1 MIAVSEFIGVVFWFV
16 LVVACVLAGL
26 ACFYA
31 LRLRRKLGE
40 RQAIEKKLRINQREY
55 RAILDSVNIG
65 ITLLDTNMQVLS
77 TNRQMHQWFPDVPF
91 STKPICF
98 AAYNDPPLDNPCSYC
113 PVVETYRDGKVHESV
128 KTIPGKGG
136 KETRNFRIISSPITD
151 SGGKLLGAI
160 ELTEDITHRMRVE
173 QDLQQTTS
181 KAHELEDIIKHSAAI
196 AWLWDITREGWP
208 VEFVSDNV
216 SQFGYTAED
225 FISQRVLYTNLV
237 HEDDLEK
244 LAAETRQ
251 YLRDGVQEFCHQY
264 RIRTKAGE
272 VRWVEDH
279 TWLRYNS
286 AGEATHM
293 QGILIDITQRKLAE
307 QDLQQTTSKA
317 RELEDIINRS
327 AAIAWLWNIT
337 QEGWPVDFV
346 SDNVSQFG
354 YTTEDFTSKRVLF
367 ADIVH
372 EDDLKELAIETKQYL
387 QDGVQ
392 EFYQHYRIRTKA
404 GEVRWVEDHTW
415 RRHNSADKETHVQ
428 GVLIDIT
435 QRKLAEQARQEL
447 ESRVQQ
453 TQKIESLR
461 VLAGGIAHDFNN
473 LLMIITGNADLGL
486 MDVTPDSPIGE
497 LLREIKDAAVRAS
510 KLSNQM
516 RAYSGQGH
524 VGMDRVVLNDL
535 VAEMLRLMK
544 SSIPPKVRLEYDFAT
559 RLPAVEADASQ
570 LEQVVMN
577 LIVNAYESIGSGEGT
592 IRVRTCAIDVT
603 REYLLGAHMDEPL
616 TPGRY
621 VLLEVQDTGSGMDA
635 ETSKRIFDPFF
646 TTKFIGRG
654 LGLAAVLGIVRGHR
668 GAIRVTSKPGKGST
682 FQVLLPPAE
691 PSLPPSN
698 GQAQPAEE
706 PAGQWIG
713 QGTVLVIDDE
723 KAFLNVASIIL
734 KRSGFEVFTA
744 ETGQAALEYFREH
757 HEQTVAVLLDMSM
770 PGMSGEETFAGLQQ
784 IDPNATI
791 FLCSGFAE
799 SEAVKHFS
807 GKGLAGFLQKPFQ
820 INTLLAALRKVV
832 DGKTVKSQ

>member
-1 MIAVSEFIGVVFWFV
+1 
-16 LVVACVLAGL
+16 
-26 ACFYA
+26 
-31 LRLRRKLGE
+31 
-40 RQAIEKKLRINQREY
+40 
-55 RAILDSVNIG
+55 
-65 ITLLDTNMQVLS
+65 VLS

-98 AAYNDPPLDNPCSYC
+98 AAYNDPPLESPCSYC
-113 PVVETYRDGKVHESV
+113 PVVETYRDGKVHEAV
-128 KTIPGKGG
+128 KTVPGKGG
-136 KETRNFRIISSPITD
+136 EETRNFRIISSPITD
-151 SGGKLLGAI
+151 SSGKMLGAI
-160 ELTEDITHRMRVE
+160 ELTEDITHRTRVE

-181 KAHELEDIIKHSAAI
+181 KAHELEDIVNRSAAV
-196 AWLWDITREGWP
+196 AWLWDITKEGWP
-208 VEFVSDNV
+208 VDFVSDNV

-237 HEDDLEK
+237 HEDDLEQ

-251 YLRDGVQEFCHQY
+251 YLRDGVQEFCQQY

-279 TWLRYNS
+279 TWLRHNS

-293 QGILIDITQRKLAE
+293 QGI
-307 QDLQQTTSKA
+307 
-317 RELEDIINRS
+317 
-327 AAIAWLWNIT
+327 
-337 QEGWPVDFV
+337 
-346 SDNVSQFG
+346 
-354 YTTEDFTSKRVLF
+354 
-367 ADIVH
+367 
-372 EDDLKELAIETKQYL
+372 
-387 QDGVQ
+387 
-392 EFYQHYRIRTKA
+392 
-404 GEVRWVEDHTW
+404 
-415 RRHNSADKETHVQ
+415 
-428 GVLIDIT
+428 LIDIT